1 MQRVEVLIDTKKG
14 MINIKSDYLVESY
27 QITELKEISKLLSS
41 NSQLEQLIID
51 KNRIIANIKAT
62 NANTANQV
70 SRNAKEVIQI
80 WNEEK
85 KPDRDRTGSR
95 TLPKRTP
102 NKLVRRIKRRR
113 RRIRKPERSS
123 RAID

>member
-1 MQRVEVLIDTKKG
+1 LQRVEVLIDTEKG

-27 QITELKEISKLLSS
+27 PINELKKISKLLL
-41 NSQLEQLIID
+41 QEFGP
-51 KNRIIANIKAT
+51 KTATMAIK
-62 NANTANQV
+62 
-70 SRNAKEVIQI
+70 VIQI

-85 KPDRDRTGSR
+85 KSDRDRTGSR

-113 RRIRKPERSS
+113 RRIRKPE
-123 RAID
+123 